1 MALLGLTS
9 LYRFFN
15 NEQDDLTTLNNSAV
29 TYLEAEILN
38 AEVFSL
44 ISHKLTTNHE
54 TRPARDKWINPES

>member
-15 NEQDDLTTLNNSAV
+15 NEKDDLTTLNNSAV

-38 AEVFSL
+38 ANETQKFS
-44 ISHKLTTNHE
+44 
-54 TRPARDKWINPES
+54 P